1 MIALIAAVVYL
12 LRRHKKM
19 KKALAEAAA
28 GNNNQDEEEG
38 KQQRECQEQA
48 GRALDGGSDN
58 NDSPVVEADSG
69 WPGGG
74 YSSKAVE
81 LESDEKPLPR
91 QELESNHAP
100 VELPAN

>member
-28 GNNNQDEEEG
+28 GNYNNSNNQDEEEG
-38 KQQRECQEQA
+38 KCQDQTG
-48 GRALDGGSDN
+48 GRTLDGGSDN
-58 NDSPVVEADSG
+58 NDSPVEADSG
-69 WPGGG
+69 WP
-74 YSSKAVE
+74 SSKAAVE
-81 LESDEKPLPR
+81 MGSDEKPLPR

>member
-28 GNNNQDEEEG
+28 GNKNNNNQDEEEG
-38 KQQRECQEQA
+38 KCQDQTG

-58 NDSPVVEADSG
+58 NDSPVEADSG
-69 WPGGG
+69 WP
-74 YSSKAVE
+74 SSKAAVE
-81 LESDEKPLPR
+81 MGSDEKPLPR